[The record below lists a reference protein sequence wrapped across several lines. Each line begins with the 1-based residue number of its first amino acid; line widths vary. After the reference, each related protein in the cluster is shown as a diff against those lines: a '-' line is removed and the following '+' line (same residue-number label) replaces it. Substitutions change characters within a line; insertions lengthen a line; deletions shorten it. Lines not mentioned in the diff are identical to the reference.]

1 MLNLKFNADIC
12 AQNFTTWESSILPYS
27 SSITPF
33 AIDHTQLKEP
43 TWSILCSIFLQG
55 VINFTFHQRQRN
67 DQCCGSMSHIWRKL
81 LPESNVPRLSR
92 KMIWK
97 GEEWHVF
104 DKFLQKYLWGNWNP
118 FISIELWVLDFS
130 IDFVQTIVSSANCK
144 FPDIILDLFWE
155 ILSY

>member
-1 MLNLKFNADIC
+1 MLKIWQLGNRRFCHIHH
-12 AQNFTTWESSILPYS
+12 SSPPSLL
-27 SSITPF
+27 ITPSWKNQPDQYCAVF
-33 AIDHTQLKEP
+33 SYKVWLISHFIK
-43 TWSILCSIFLQG
+43 G
-55 VINFTFHQRQRN
+55 KGMINVV
-67 DQCCGSMSHIWRKL
+67 DQCRIFEENCCRRVMS
-81 LPESNVPRLSR
+81 PVRLSR

-104 DKFLQKYLWGNWNP
+104 DKFLQTYLWGNWNP

-130 IDFVQTIVSSANCK
+130 TDFVQTIFSSANCK